1 MRTLKTKLFLI
12 ATIFYSLFICNIWAQ
27 NITEIDFYGIAS
39 KDAEK
44 NMLSMTEDLFLAQ
57 LKELNYTIVDKR
69 YENFSSDYFSSSYD
83 FSASNK
89 QGIAV
94 VYMVI
99 SKLESGKWQ
108 MQTNFLEY
116 NSKNPKSTTQVYDS
130 YYKILMESKTSL
142 SKNLS
147 ELVSNSTSV
156 TTTNKSVSENKPSL
170 TLDDLAGSWYGE
182 KYINKIIIM
191 RGGRG
196 FVIFKNGASM
206 NIFVKIET
214 SDKNQVVSVIQT
226 SGNNASYFPEIERQK
241 ALEVAMNA
249 EPISWNFRAYGT
261 NTLKGTVKTLTADAN
276 GNISEGTLPSE
287 WKKIIQ

>member
-1 MRTLKTKLFLI
+1 
-12 ATIFYSLFICNIWAQ
+12 
-27 NITEIDFYGIAS
+27 
-39 KDAEK
+39 
-44 NMLSMTEDLFLAQ
+44 MLSMTEDLFLAQ
-57 LKELNYTIVDKR
+57 LKELSYTIVDKR
-69 YENFSSDYFSSSYD
+69 YENFSLDYFSASTD

-89 QGIAV
+89 QGIAII
-94 VYMVI
+94 YMVI

-108 MQTNFLEY
+108 MQTNLLEN
-116 NSKNPKSTTQVYDS
+116 NSKNPKTTTQDYDS

-147 ELVSNSTSV
+147 ELLSDSSSKIA
-156 TTTNKSVSENKPSL
+156 TTNSSVSENKPSL
-170 TLDDLAGSWYGE
+170 TLDDLAGSWDGG
-182 KYINKIIIM
+182 KYINKVIIM

-214 SDKNQVVSVIQT
+214 SDANQIVSVVQT

-249 EPISWNFRAYGT
+249 NPISWNFRAYGT
-261 NTLKGTVKTLTADAN
+261 TTLKGTVKTLTADAN